1 MTLKDSFNR
10 PVSNLRVSL
19 TPNCNLSCIYCHR
32 EGENDPKAPLS
43 AAEIA
48 EVLRVAAGFGIRS
61 VKFTGGEPMLR
72 PDLIEIIRSVPAG
85 MESSITTNG
94 TLLAVSTRMTLK
106 DSFNRPVSNLR
117 VSLTPNCNLSCIYC
131 HREGENDPKAPL
143 SAAEISEVLR
153 VAAGF
158 GIRSVKFTG
167 GEPMLRPDLIEIIKS
182 VPAGMESSITTNGTL
197 LAGLAAD
204 IKQAGLRR
212 VNVSIDS
219 LNPETYKKITGTD
232 RLSDVL
238 EGIDAAIA
246 TGLTP
251 VKLNMVVLKG
261 INDHEIDD
269 FLAYVRG
276 NRDLVLQLIELMNF
290 NDCNY
295 HGDLNGLEDSL
306 ASRSKQIITRRMH
319 HRKKYCLD
327 GAEVEVVRPL
337 HNTEFCAFCNRLR
350 LTSDG
355 KLKPCLLRTDNHVDI
370 RGKSGKDLEDL
381 FVEAV
386 HRRQPFYT

>member
-1 MTLKDSFNR
+1 MTLKDTFNR

-19 TPNCNLSCIYCHR
+19 TPKCNLSCIYCHR
-32 EGENDPKAPLS
+32 EGEKAPQDPLS

-61 VKFTGGEPMLR
+61 VKFTGGEP
-72 PDLIEIIRSVPAG
+72 
-85 MESSITTNG
+85 T
-94 TLLAVSTRMTLK
+94 
-106 DSFNRPVSNLR
+106 
-117 VSLTPNCNLSCIYC
+117 
-131 HREGENDPKAPL
+131 
-143 SAAEISEVLR
+143 
-153 VAAGF
+153 
-158 GIRSVKFTG
+158 
-167 GEPMLRPDLIEIIKS
+167 LRPDLIEIIKS
-182 VPAGMESSITTNGTL
+182 VPPGMESSITTNGTL

-204 IKQAGLRR
+204 LKQAGLRR

-219 LNPETYKKITGTD
+219 LDPATYKKITGTD

-269 FLAYVRG
+269 FLTYVRG
-276 NRDLVLQLIELMNF
+276 NRNLVLQLIELMNF
-290 NDCNY
+290 NDCDY
-295 HGDLNGLEDSL
+295 HGDLNGLETSL
-306 ASRSKQIITRRMH
+306 ASRSKQIVTRRMH

-337 HNTEFCAFCNRLR
+337 HNTEFCAYCNRLR
-350 LTSDG
+350 VTSDG

-370 RGKSGKDLEDL
+370 RGKSGKELEDL
-381 FVEAV
+381 FIEAV
-386 HRRQPFYT
+386 RRREPFYT

>member
-19 TPNCNLSCIYCHR
+19 TPKCNLSCIYCHR
-32 EGENDPKAPLS
+32 EGENLPGSPLS
-43 AAEIA
+43 GAEIA

-61 VKFTGGEPMLR
+61 VKFTGGEPM
-72 PDLIEIIRSVPAG
+72 I
-85 MESSITTNG
+85 
-94 TLLAVSTRMTLK
+94 
-106 DSFNRPVSNLR
+106 
-117 VSLTPNCNLSCIYC
+117 
-131 HREGENDPKAPL
+131 
-143 SAAEISEVLR
+143 
-153 VAAGF
+153 
-158 GIRSVKFTG
+158 
-167 GEPMLRPDLIEIIKS
+167 RPDLIEIIKS
-182 VPAGMESSITTNGTL
+182 VPDGMESSITTNGTL
-197 LAGLAAD
+197 LAGLASD
-204 IKQAGLRR
+204 LKQAGLRR

-219 LNPETYKKITGTD
+219 LNPETYKKIAGTD
-232 RLSDVL
+232 RLDDVL

-290 NDCNY
+290 NDCDH
-295 HGDLNGLEDSL
+295 HGDLNGLENAL
-306 ASRSKQIITRRMH
+306 ASRSKQIVTRRMH

-337 HNTEFCAFCNRLR
+337 HNTEFCAYCNRLR

-370 RGKSGKDLEDL
+370 RGKSGKELEDL

-386 HRRQPFYT
+386 RRREPFYT

>member
-1 MTLKDSFNR
+1 MTLKDPFNR

-19 TPNCNLSCIYCHR
+19 TPKCNLSCIYCHR
-32 EGENDPKAPLS
+32 EGENAPKAPLS

-72 PDLIEIIRSVPAG
+72 PDLIEII
-85 MESSITTNG
+85 
-94 TLLAVSTRMTLK
+94 
-106 DSFNRPVSNLR
+106 
-117 VSLTPNCNLSCIYC
+117 
-131 HREGENDPKAPL
+131 
-143 SAAEISEVLR
+143 
-153 VAAGF
+153 
-158 GIRSVKFTG
+158 
-167 GEPMLRPDLIEIIKS
+167 KS
-182 VPAGMESSITTNGTL
+182 VPAGMESSLTTNGTL

-204 IKQAGLRR
+204 LKQAGLRR

-219 LNPETYKKITGTD
+219 LDPETYKKITGTD

-238 EGIDAAIA
+238 EGIDAALD

-290 NDCNY
+290 NDCDH
-295 HGDLNGLEDSL
+295 HGDLNGLENSL
-306 ASRSKQIITRRMH
+306 ASRSKQIVTRRMH

-337 HNTEFCAFCNRLR
+337 HNTEFCAYCNRLR
-350 LTSDG
+350 VTSDG

-370 RGKSGKDLEDL
+370 RGKSGKELEDL
-381 FVEAV
+381 FIEAV
-386 HRRQPFYT
+386 RRREPFYT

>member
-1 MTLKDSFNR
+1 MTLKDTFNR
-10 PVSNLRVSL
+10 PVSNLRISL
-19 TPNCNLSCIYCHR
+19 TPKCNLSCIYCHR
-32 EGENDPKAPLS
+32 EGEKAPQGPLS

-61 VKFTGGEPMLR
+61 VKFTGGEP
-72 PDLIEIIRSVPAG
+72 
-85 MESSITTNG
+85 T
-94 TLLAVSTRMTLK
+94 
-106 DSFNRPVSNLR
+106 
-117 VSLTPNCNLSCIYC
+117 
-131 HREGENDPKAPL
+131 
-143 SAAEISEVLR
+143 
-153 VAAGF
+153 
-158 GIRSVKFTG
+158 
-167 GEPMLRPDLIEIIKS
+167 LRPDLIEIIKS

-204 IKQAGLRR
+204 LKQAGLRR

-219 LNPETYKKITGTD
+219 LDPATYKKITGTD

-246 TGLTP
+246 SGLTP

-261 INDHEIDD
+261 VNDHEIDD
-269 FLAYVRG
+269 FLTYVRG

-290 NDCNY
+290 NDCDY
-295 HGDLNGLEDSL
+295 HGDLNGLETSL
-306 ASRSKQIITRRMH
+306 ASRSKQIVTRRMH

-350 LTSDG
+350 VTSDG

-370 RGKSGKDLEDL
+370 RGKSGKELEDL
-381 FVEAV
+381 FIEAV
-386 HRRQPFYT
+386 RRREPFYT

>member
-19 TPNCNLSCIYCHR
+19 TPKCNLSCIYCHR
-32 EGENDPKAPLS
+32 EGEKAPGDPIS

-48 EVLRVAAGFGIRS
+48 EI
-61 VKFTGGEPMLR
+61 
-72 PDLIEIIRSVPAG
+72 
-85 MESSITTNG
+85 
-94 TLLAVSTRMTLK
+94 
-106 DSFNRPVSNLR
+106 
-117 VSLTPNCNLSCIYC
+117 
-131 HREGENDPKAPL
+131 
-143 SAAEISEVLR
+143 LR

-182 VPAGMESSITTNGTL
+182 VPTGMESSLTTNGTL

-204 IKQAGLRR
+204 LKQAGLRR

-219 LNPETYKKITGTD
+219 LDPAIYKKITGAD

-238 EGIDAAIA
+238 EGIDAALA

-269 FLAYVRG
+269 FLTYVRG

-290 NDCNY
+290 NDCDH
-295 HGDLNGLEDSL
+295 HGDLNGIENSL

-337 HNTEFCAFCNRLR
+337 HNTEFCAYCNRLR

-355 KLKPCLLRTDNHVDI
+355 KLKPCLLRMDNHVDI
-370 RGKSGKDLEDL
+370 RGKSGKELEDL

-386 HRRQPFYT
+386 RRRKPFYL